1 MRPVGLSSF
10 TAAAVSS
17 PAHSVGAS
25 STVMV
30 LSSPIASPHS
40 SGQTHH
46 GTMNTNNNNNN
57 NNNNNGNHH
66 HHHYQQQHNNHATN
80 IIGNNNTNN
89 HTMTIGSPQKAVK
102 RPAMIHVGAYQGGF
116 GLVSPSHSG
125 GNEAQIPSTIVSPS
139 GSSGHNNTT
148 NNTNGSIITSPSNKT
163 PSGST
168 SNTFVQHNT
177 MSVINSGP
185 RTPSG
190 KSKKPLMENGIT
202 SPKVFRSTALSMI
215 PSTPTKSSQQ
225 PSLQTSPAGGLNSP
239 FKEIPSPLVR
249 NCTAIEPRR
258 NIQSSANNGMG
269 KITRQVSASSS
280 PSSSSSSS
288 ASSTSSKGSTTP
300 SKKSI
305 MEELKIDKVKNSLH
319 RSISVHAIPSIA
331 NLCDNLF
338 NNQSRK
344 LSYSSASAQGKRP
357 TMEDEHFFVKN
368 IEEALSQPPNFRFH
382 AMFGVFD
389 GHCGPECAQHCKEDI
404 VRAFVESFEACDIEF
419 KQKLFGG
426 SDDSLFSA
434 EEYYAGCTANV
445 CVLRNDDLYVANLGD
460 TRCVLAHKGFAI
472 QLSEDHKPS
481 NKDERMRIEKNGGI
495 VSFGRVNGALA
506 VSRAFG
512 DFEFKKKGSNLVS
525 VVPDV
530 SHFTLTKDSDFII
543 IACDGLWDVMSSS
556 EAVKNVYNYLQ
567 QFKDPRKAC
576 EKLVEKAL
584 KDGSMDNITV
594 ILILLK
600 ELNKT

>member
-1 MRPVGLSSF
+1 M
-10 TAAAVSS
+10 
-17 PAHSVGAS
+17 
-25 STVMV
+25 
-30 LSSPIASPHS
+30 
-40 SGQTHH
+40 
-46 GTMNTNNNNNN
+46 
-57 NNNNNGNHH
+57 
-66 HHHYQQQHNNHATN
+66 
-80 IIGNNNTNN
+80 
-89 HTMTIGSPQKAVK
+89 IGS
-102 RPAMIHVGAYQGGF
+102 
-116 GLVSPSHSG
+116 
-125 GNEAQIPSTIVSPS
+125 T
-139 GSSGHNNTT
+139 
-148 NNTNGSIITSPSNKT
+148 
-163 PSGST
+163 
-168 SNTFVQHNT
+168 
-177 MSVINSGP
+177 
-185 RTPSG
+185 
-190 KSKKPLMENGIT
+190 
-202 SPKVFRSTALSMI
+202 
-215 PSTPTKSSQQ
+215 
-225 PSLQTSPAGGLNSP
+225 
-239 FKEIPSPLVR
+239 
-249 NCTAIEPRR
+249 
-258 NIQSSANNGMG
+258 
-269 KITRQVSASSS
+269 
-280 PSSSSSSS
+280 
-288 ASSTSSKGSTTP
+288 
-300 SKKSI
+300 
-305 MEELKIDKVKNSLH
+305 
-319 RSISVHAIPSIA
+319 
-331 NLCDNLF
+331 
-338 NNQSRK
+338 
-344 LSYSSASAQGKRP
+344 
-357 TMEDEHFFVKN
+357 
-368 IEEALSQPPNFRFH
+368 
-382 AMFGVFD
+382 
-389 GHCGPECAQHCKEDI
+389 
-404 VRAFVESFEACDIEF
+404 SFEACDIEF

>member
-10 TAAAVSS
+10 TAHPTV
-17 PAHSVGAS
+17 AS
-25 STVMV
+25 STVV
-30 LSSPIASPHS
+30 LSSPTSHQLQQQQHHS
-40 SGQTHH
+40 
-46 GTMNTNNNNNN
+46 MNM
-57 NNNNNGNHH
+57 NNNNGQHQHH
-66 HHHYQQQHNNHATN
+66 HQPYNNHSGSL
-80 IIGNNNTNN
+80 IGNN
-89 HTMTIGSPQKAVK
+89 TMPLGSPQKAVK

-116 GLVSPSHSG
+116 GLVPPSHSG
-125 GNEAQIPSTIVSPS
+125 GNEAQPSNMVSPS
-139 GSSGHNNTT
+139 ALTSPNNYSNGSS
-148 NNTNGSIITSPSNKT
+148 IMTSPSNSKT
-163 PSGST
+163 PVGSST
-168 SNTFVQHNT
+168 STNATFVQHNT
-177 MSVINSGP
+177 MSVINTSGP

-215 PSTPTKSSQQ
+215 PSTPPKSSQQ
-225 PSLQTSPAGGLNSP
+225 QQSAQTSPVLTSPGALTSP

-249 NCTAIEPRR
+249 SSNTAIEPRR
-258 NIQSSANNGMG
+258 NVQSSANNGMG
-269 KITRQVSASSS
+269 KITRHLSASSS

-288 ASSTSSKGSTTP
+288 ASSNGSSKSSTTP

-305 MEELKIDKVKNSLH
+305 MEELKIDKVKNPLH
-319 RSISVHAIPSIA
+319 RCISVHAIPSISGIY
-331 NLCDNLF
+331 DNLF

-357 TMEDEHFFVKN
+357 SMEDEHFFVKN
-368 IEEALSQPPNFRFH
+368 IEEALGQPPTFRFH

-389 GHCGPECAQHCKEDI
+389 GHCGSECAQHCKETLFQILAKNRCFLQDI
-404 VRAFVESFEACDIEF
+404 VRSFVESFEACDMEF

-445 CVLRNDDLYVANLGD
+445 CVLRNDDLFVANLGD

-472 QLSEDHKPS
+472 QLSEDHKPN
-481 NKDERMRIEKNGGI
+481 NKDERLRIEKNGGI

-530 SHFTLTKDSDFII
+530 SHFILTKDSDFII
-543 IACDGLWDVMSSS
+543 IACDGLWDVMSSA
-556 EAVKNVYNYLQ
+556 EAVKHVYNYLQ